1 MRVRLPMNKKVSL
14 GLTISI
20 AALTAAITFIV
31 TMFFSLQSF
40 NEKVQA
46 VKEKAVKYERL
57 EALDTYVRENFY
69 TTLDEDAL
77 MTGILKG
84 YVSGLNDPYSN
95 YMTPQEYQALQE
107 KESGQTVGIGVTAT
121 ISEEGYILL
130 VGIEEGSPAEEAGLQ
145 KDDLIVGVQRQDVL
159 ALGYEEAI
167 TQVKGE
173 EGTNVVLTIRRDG
186 KDKEYVI
193 TRRTF
198 DVKTIDSR
206 LMNGNIGY
214 ISITNFRDNTAEQ
227 FREELDELQAN
238 GAEALIFDV
247 RNNGGGLLHSLEEIL
262 DVLLPEGEIATAT
275 YQDGTTDTVVYSDAA
290 ELDLPMVV
298 IMNENTASA
307 AELFAASL
315 RDFEKAELV
324 GTTTFGKGIMQVTR
338 KLEDGG
344 GLTLTIATYQTTRSD
359 CYHGVGVVPD
369 VEVAA
374 GEETVIADA
383 DPQTDPQLAKA
394 IEMLR

>member
-1 MRVRLPMNKKVSL
+1 MRVQLPMNKKVSL

-46 VKEKAVKYERL
+46 VKEKAAKYERL

-145 KDDLIVGVQRQDVL
+145 KDDLIVGVQQQDVL

-198 DVKTIDSR
+198 DVKTVDSR

-262 DVLLPEGEIATAT
+262 DILLPEGEIATAT

-290 ELDLPMVV
+290 ELELPMVV

-344 GLTLTIATYQTTRSD
+344 GLTLTIATYQTTRSE